1 MNYILYSENYIK
13 FFQHFEE
20 GITSIEDC
28 FDKIHDGMEHIA
40 EPMHIGR
47 FDICVVAPPNTYS
60 PEGFHI
66 DYPIYSHNGD
76 YDTPPCQYPY
86 ETSEKGRIM
95 FRVFPKKGYK
105 FDEQDKEE
113 LKVLTTNIFFLCGRA
128 RLVDLMKKIVI
139 TDNITGMPNLS
150 GFYTFAEK
158 IKARG
163 SLSKYHGIC
172 INIKN
177 FKFINRSLFAR
188 RGDDILRDYAKEIGR
203 FMKTNELFARIGG
216 DSFIALIR
224 DNRVNSFLKIISDVP
239 VHTGA
244 NSEYIQLSARAGV
257 YDIQDGDSIDDI
269 INYADSALNIA
280 RSKGNDY
287 VFFEHSMLENML
299 KSKEISA
306 RFPHAIQNQEFEV
319 YYQPK
324 VNILTNKV
332 CGCEALVRWFRYG
345 KMIPPMSFIP
355 ILENEGSI
363 CTLDFYVFER
373 VCKTIKKWIT
383 SGITPVKVSTNF
395 SRIHLHNPNLAED
408 ILEIIERYGI
418 DTDYIEIELTEM
430 SGYDNYER
438 LSEFID
444 TMRKHGV
451 HTSIDDF
458 GTGYSS
464 LNLLT
469 DLNVDVVKLDRSFAN
484 RLDNEAHKTK
494 ILIHNII
501 NMVHELGFKVIAE
514 GVETKEQA
522 EFLSNIGCTIAQGYL
537 YDKPLTLDE
546 FETRLDKDFKYSV

>member
-1 MNYILYSENYIK
+1 M
-13 FFQHFEE
+13 
-20 GITSIEDC
+20 
-28 FDKIHDGMEHIA
+28 
-40 EPMHIGR
+40 
-47 FDICVVAPPNTYS
+47 
-60 PEGFHI
+60 
-66 DYPIYSHNGD
+66 
-76 YDTPPCQYPY
+76 
-86 ETSEKGRIM
+86 
-95 FRVFPKKGYK
+95 
-105 FDEQDKEE
+105 
-113 LKVLTTNIFFLCGRA
+113 KVLTTNIFFLCGRA

-438 LSEFID
+438 LSEFIE
-444 TMRKHGV
+444 TMRKHGI

-546 FETRLDKDFKYSV
+546 FETRLDKDFKYNV